1 MIARECKLVKRF
13 QCLHTACTSSA
24 TDQQLKAVLS
34 ADELSLC
41 ERKKFTENLGSLK
54 GIVECPV
61 GTCGACYFFD
71 EQQKLN
77 CSSHTPN
84 FAECTY
90 CKYVFCM
97 ECRNAYH
104 GTQPCEI
111 DSEQRRK
118 LLTKYGNVESVDKNG
133 VLATFGGERNLAKYI
148 AKLKCDEWIDGN
160 CKQCPTCHVNVHLC
174 YYLSNILLDGAI
186 CTSVQFTIEQN
197 SGQDVGDIL
206 FHTIFLGLRD
216 AEICV
221 VRCVTPS
228 SAGFAARRN
237 VTIQNFVGG
246 FVAIVC
252 DYLDE
257 DYECDEELQA
267 DDDDRREGCEEV
279 PWPSYRPLDI

>member
-24 TDQQLKAVLS
+24 TDQQLKAILS

-41 ERKKFTENLGSLK
+41 ERKKFTENLASLK

-133 VLATFGGERNLAKYI
+133 VLAAFGGERNLAKYI

-160 CKQCPTCHVNVHLC
+160 CKQCPT
-174 YYLSNILLDGAI
+174 
-186 CTSVQFTIEQN
+186 
-197 SGQDVGDIL
+197 
-206 FHTIFLGLRD
+206 GLRD

-246 FVAIVC
+246 FVVIVC

-267 DDDDRREGCEEV
+267 DDDDRREGYEEV
-279 PWPSYRPLDI
+279 PWPSYRPADI